1 MARTRRSARLASAST
16 VSCLIT
22 NPPYAVQF
30 TVAAATKLASSRAL
44 TVCEQ
49 VADAY
54 ALIQNVDRASATPR
68 LGSVAEGQEETVVER
83 STPNIE
89 TIKSSPPKLK
99 PSTPSRSTPVKLPK
113 SEMHPSKFH
122 QTMAPPSSG
131 LRHGFVD
138 INPDP
143 KAAGGT
149 QSTPSKTP
157 MSSGFTFRVSRPSI
171 AGGEQDSG
179 LGPEAKRMMEEL
191 REEASK
197 IKAELAAKRE
207 QEREEEAVDGRK
219 YAKAKGKA
227 SRYSDV
233 HMAEFKKMDSIENHH
248 STFRYTPGRATPA
261 KNLKRTQSKANLD
274 ESSDAPAAA
283 SSSTRKAPMSVKR
296 ALVKPTEKHHQP
308 EEAVEAPVKRVRQRK
323 EDDASTQRPISRD
336 GSSIP
341 APKTL
346 GSESVRRAIPRA
358 QSFANLLTPTKASAA
373 RTALPKTP
381 TVSMIKSPS
390 KTDIRSLA
398 RSPSKPEL
406 TSALARSPS
415 KSSLVQPNSSKALG
429 GLTKSVTISSIPAPQ
444 AIPKLVQTPGR
455 FDRVKSILKRQFSSS
470 KPKSSLPQLAGAAP
484 KTPGRT
490 EKPEPVAPM
499 TTPAR
504 QYDRHVE
511 FTPDTKQAAMTQN
524 SPSPVKSV
532 LPRPKSVSKPPA
544 VQFPSLNAVMSA
556 KKSGSTAVSYPD
568 LSAYKEEE
576 NSSEDEQAS
585 LHEALPES
593 QPGTFTF
600 RSDHTIRFGSTSPN
614 GFGGSPGQSTLR
626 QVRAS
631 FAPSASMPGGFPD
644 DRESQSPSR
653 KANKENADPELIA
666 GIPHGMSNKKRS
678 RAMWEDE
685 EIKTGVPHGI
695 SNKKRHRASSDE
707 EEDEEI
713 VQRTTKKLR
722 KNPPSMAPR
731 FACSSPIK
739 KPSGS
744 LGTPSPQKKSGI
756 SLSRLNMLARPKVR
770 K

>member
-1 MARTRRSARLASAST
+1 MARTRRSARLASAS
-16 VSCLIT
+16 S
-22 NPPYAVQF
+22 
-30 TVAAATKLASSRAL
+30 
-44 TVCEQ
+44 
-49 VADAY
+49 
-54 ALIQNVDRASATPR
+54 NVDRASATPR
-68 LGSVAEGQEETVVER
+68 LGSVAEGEEETVDLPTKNV
-83 STPNIE
+83 E
-89 TIKSSPPKLK
+89 TIRSSPPKFK
-99 PSTPSRSTPVKLPK
+99 PTTPSHSTPVKLPM
-113 SEMHPSKFH
+113 SEMHPSKVH

-131 LRHGFVD
+131 LRHGFTD
-138 INPDP
+138 INPDQ
-143 KAAGGT
+143 KATAGG

-157 MSSGFTFRVSRPSI
+157 MASGFTFRVARPSI
-171 AGGEQDSG
+171 AGENDVG
-179 LGPEAKRMMEEL
+179 LGPEAKRMMDEL

-207 QEREEEAVDGRK
+207 QEREEEEAAGGRK

-233 HMAEFKKMDSIENHH
+233 HMAEFKKMDSIENHP
-248 STFRYTPGRATPA
+248 SAFRCAPGRATPA
-261 KNLKRTQSKANLD
+261 KGGLKRTQSKANLD
-274 ESSDAPAAA
+274 EPE
-283 SSSTRKAPMSVKR
+283 SSSLSSSSRKAPVSAKR
-296 ALVKPTEKHHQP
+296 IARPAEKHQQP
-308 EEAVEAPVKRVRQRK
+308 EQATEAPAKRVRQRM
-323 EDDASTQRPISRD
+323 EDDASTSRPISRD

-341 APKTL
+341 APRNL
-346 GSESVRRAIPRA
+346 GVESVRKAIPRA
-358 QSFANLLTPTKASAA
+358 QSLANLLTPTKASAA
-373 RTALPKTP
+373 RTAVPKTP
-381 TVSMIKSPS
+381 TVTMVKSPS

-406 TSALARSPS
+406 SGLSRSPS
-415 KSSLVQPNSSKALG
+415 KESLLRSNSKKALGAG
-429 GLTKSVTISSIPAPQ
+429 GLTKSATTSNLPVSQS
-444 AIPKLVQTPGR
+444 IPKLVQTPGR

-470 KPKSSLPQLAGAAP
+470 KPKSSLPQFARPAPVAGAAP

-490 EKPEPVAPM
+490 EKALPAAPL

-556 KKSGSTAVSYPD
+556 KKSGSAAVLYPD
-568 LSAYKEEE
+568 LSAYKEEGE
-576 NSSEDEQAS
+576 SEDEETES

-593 QPGTFTF
+593 RPGTFTF

-631 FAPSASMPGGFPD
+631 FAPTTNMPGGFPD
-644 DRESQSPSR
+644 EREASPR

-707 EEDEEI
+707 EEEEQDEG
-713 VQRTTKKLR
+713 VQRGAKKLR
-722 KNPPSMAPR
+722 KNPPTPAATR
-731 FACSSPIK
+731 FTCSSPIK
-739 KPSGS
+739 KPSGL

>member
-1 MARTRRSARLASAST
+1 MARTRRSARLASAS
-16 VSCLIT
+16 S
-22 NPPYAVQF
+22 NP
-30 TVAAATKLASSRAL
+30 
-44 TVCEQ
+44 
-49 VADAY
+49 
-54 ALIQNVDRASATPR
+54 DRATATPR
-68 LGSVAEGQEETVVER
+68 LGSVAEGEEETVELP
-83 STPNIE
+83 TKNLD
-89 TIKSSPPKLK
+89 TIKPSPPK
-99 PSTPSRSTPVKLPK
+99 PTTPSHSTPVKLPM
-113 SEMHPSKFH
+113 SEMHPSKVH

-138 INPDP
+138 INPDQ
-143 KAAGGT
+143 KAIGGT
-149 QSTPSKTP
+149 QATPSKTP
-157 MSSGFTFRVSRPSI
+157 LSGFTFRVSRPSI
-171 AGGEQDSG
+171 AAAEQDSG

-191 REEASK
+191 REEATK

-207 QEREEEAVDGRK
+207 QEREEEEADGRK
-219 YAKAKGKA
+219 YAKPKGKA
-227 SRYSDV
+227 GRYSDA

-261 KNLKRTQSKANLD
+261 KGLKRTQSKANLD
-274 ESSDAPAAA
+274 EPE
-283 SSSTRKAPMSVKR
+283 SSSSSRRAPVSAKR
-296 ALVKPTEKHHQP
+296 VLEPAEKRHEP
-308 EEAVEAPVKRVRQRK
+308 EEAVEAPAKRVRQRK
-323 EDDASTQRPISRD
+323 EDDASSQRPISRD

-341 APKTL
+341 APRSL
-346 GSESVRRAIPRA
+346 GGESIRKAIPHS
-358 QSFANLLTPTKASAA
+358 QSLANLLTPTKASAA
-373 RTALPKTP
+373 RTTVPKTP
-381 TVSMIKSPS
+381 TATMIKSPS
-390 KTDIRSLA
+390 KPDIRSLA

-406 TSALARSPS
+406 SSALARSPS
-415 KSSLVQPNSSKALG
+415 KDSLVRSNSNKALG
-429 GLTKSVTISSIPAPQ
+429 GLTKSVTLSSLPAPQ

-470 KPKSSLPQLAGAAP
+470 KPKSSLPQLAATAP

-490 EKPEPVAPM
+490 EKALPAVPM

-524 SPSPVKSV
+524 SPSPIKS
-532 LPRPKSVSKPPA
+532 SVSKPPA

-556 KKSGSTAVSYPD
+556 KKSGSAAVSYPD

-576 NSSEDEQAS
+576 DSEDEEEAG
-585 LHEALPES
+585 LREALPES

-626 QVRAS
+626 QVRTS

-644 DRESQSPSR
+644 DKESSPL

-695 SNKKRHRASSDE
+695 SNKKRHRASSDAEE
-707 EEDEEI
+707 EEDEG
-713 VQRTTKKLR
+713 VQRGAKKLR
-722 KNPPSMAPR
+722 KNPPSAVAPR

-739 KPSGS
+739 KPSGF

-756 SLSRLNMLARPKVR
+756 SLSRLNMLAQPKVR

>member
-16 VSCLIT
+16 
-22 NPPYAVQF
+22 
-30 TVAAATKLASSRAL
+30 
-44 TVCEQ
+44 
-49 VADAY
+49 
-54 ALIQNVDRASATPR
+54 NVDRASATPR
-68 LGSVAEGQEETVVER
+68 LGSVAEGEEETVVEL
-83 STPNIE
+83 STPNVE
-89 TIKSSPPKLK
+89 TIKSSPPKPK

-248 STFRYTPGRATPA
+248 STFRYTPGRATPG
-261 KNLKRTQSKANLD
+261 KSLKRTQSKANLD

-308 EEAVEAPVKRVRQRK
+308 EEAVEAPVKRARQRK

-381 TVSMIKSPS
+381 TVSLIKSPS

-470 KPKSSLPQLAGAAP
+470 KPKSNLPQLAGAAP

-544 VQFPSLNAVMSA
+544 VQFPFF
-556 KKSGSTAVSYPD
+556 KCR
-568 LSAYKEEE
+568 
-576 NSSEDEQAS
+576 DERQEVR
-585 LHEALPES
+585 H
-593 QPGTFTF
+593 
-600 RSDHTIRFGSTSPN
+600 DHTIRFGSTSPN

>member
-1 MARTRRSARLASAST
+1 M
-16 VSCLIT
+16 
-22 NPPYAVQF
+22 
-30 TVAAATKLASSRAL
+30 
-44 TVCEQ
+44 
-49 VADAY
+49 
-54 ALIQNVDRASATPR
+54 
-68 LGSVAEGQEETVVER
+68 GSVAEGEEEPVVELP
-83 STPNIE
+83 TKDVE
-89 TIKSSPPKLK
+89 TIKSSPPKPK

-113 SEMHPSKFH
+113 SEMHPSKVH

-143 KAAGGT
+143 KAAGGG
-149 QSTPSKTP
+149 QATPSKTP

-207 QEREEEAVDGRK
+207 QEREEEGVDGRK

-233 HMAEFKKMDSIENHH
+233 HMVEFKKMDSIENHH
-248 STFRYTPGRATPA
+248 STFRYTPGRATPG
-261 KNLKRTQSKANLD
+261 KSLKRSQSKANLD
-274 ESSDAPAAA
+274 ESSDAPAAE
-283 SSSTRKAPMSVKR
+283 SSSRKAPVSAKR
-296 ALVKPTEKHHQP
+296 ALVKPTEQRHRS

-346 GSESVRRAIPRA
+346 GSESVRKAIPRT

-406 TSALARSPS
+406 ASALARSPS
-415 KSSLVQPNSSKALG
+415 KDGLARTNSIKAPG
-429 GLTKSVTISSIPAPQ
+429 GLTKSVTISTLPTSQAAPKQ
-444 AIPKLVQTPGR
+444 VQTPGR

-470 KPKSSLPQLAGAAP
+470 KPKSSLPQLAGSAP

-532 LPRPKSVSKPPA
+532 LPRPKSVSKPPT

-556 KKSGSTAVSYPD
+556 KKSSSAAVSYPD

-576 NSSEDEQAS
+576 NTSENEEQAS
-585 LHEALPES
+585 LHETLPES

-614 GFGGSPGQSTLR
+614 GFGASPGQSTLR

-631 FAPSASMPGGFPD
+631 FAPSANMPGGFPD
-644 DRESQSPSR
+644 DKESPSR

-707 EEDEEI
+707 EEDDEI

-744 LGTPSPQKKSGI
+744 LGTPSPQKKQGI